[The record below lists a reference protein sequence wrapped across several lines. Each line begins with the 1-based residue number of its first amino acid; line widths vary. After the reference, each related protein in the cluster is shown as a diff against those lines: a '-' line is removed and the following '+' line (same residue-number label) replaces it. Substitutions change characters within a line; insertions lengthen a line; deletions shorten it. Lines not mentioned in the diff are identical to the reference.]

1 MKKVL
6 LLLPCLFLAQ
16 QALAVEIQDQENYK
30 LEYAKQLKPQVMK
43 QLSSQRPDMSSK
55 AIQVESEAYVNKMAG
70 CQLEG
75 LSNFP
80 DNYRDMAI
88 LPVAG
93 GAAVD
98 KTTQALNTQIKQD
111 IDAGK
116 ISKEAVTNMIQNA
129 QQSVQMC
136 LNG

>member
-1 MKKVL
+1 MKNVL
-6 LLLPCLFLAQ
+6 LLLPCLLLAQ
-16 QALAVEIQDQENYK
+16 QAVAIEAQDQENYK
-30 LEYAKQLKPQVMK
+30 LEYTKQLKPLVMK
-43 QLSSQRPDMSSK
+43 QLSSQRPDMSGK
-55 AIQVESEAYVNKMAG
+55 AVQAEADAYVVKMAG

-80 DNYRDMAI
+80 EQYRELAI

-98 KTTQALNTQIKQD
+98 ATTQALNAQLKQD
-111 IDAGK
+111 IEAGK
-116 ISKEAVTNMIQNA
+116 ISEAAVTNMIQNA

-136 LNG
+136 MNG